1 MNFNEVGRTFF
12 IFSSY
17 QQNLMLSSSDF
28 CFFAGK
34 MGSFL
39 RINRMEYVVVSQ
51 IYIFKKTSK
60 TFVCGSFCHFLPNDF
75 VVFAV
80 FYKVFSTSNRN
91 VHKLHINFSRRKKG
105 IKFDLP
111 KQTQFDQ
118 RHITVSMASFLF
130 AFFSRLRHIIQ
141 VQSSEISAKSNS
153 KQPIGKMRF
162 LKNSNSTGILYYTQ
176 KKGMFTFNKK

>member
-1 MNFNEVGRTFF
+1 MTFVFLQGKWEVSFVLIEWNT
-12 IFSSY
+12 
-17 QQNLMLSSSDF
+17 LLSPKILSL
-28 CFFAGK
+28 K
-34 MGSFL
+34 N
-39 RINRMEYVVVSQ
+39 IE
-51 IYIFKKTSK
+51 

-91 VHKLHINFSRRKKG
+91 VHKLHINFSRRKKA

-162 LKNSNSTGILYYTQ
+162 LRNSNSSGVFSVTQ
-176 KKGMFTFNKK
+176 KKGMFSVYI